1 MLAVVVAATLLSN
14 GWRAETIA
22 CREEPYCATAVV
34 LQRADALQRM
44 GFGPADPL
52 APASL
57 DVFPTALADVS
68 IAIAGFAGGSD
79 AHFEIAVLDT
89 SSPSRVRELTAK
101 RIEATTQD
109 ALFVGTFGGRRG
121 ILVLHFLWE
130 DEAHYAPH
138 RYRATVYA
146 WNGERFEQASARETA
161 RKHESAHAAARELG
175 YVCERDFLQ
184 RAVAQHDY

>member
-14 GWRAETIA
+14 GWRAQTIA
-22 CREEPYCATAVV
+22 CNAEPFCPTEVV
-34 LQRADALQRM
+34 LQRAGAQQRI
-44 GFGPADPL
+44 GFGAADVL

-57 DVFPTALADVS
+57 DVFPTAIADVS

-89 SSPSRVRELTAK
+89 SSPSHVRELTTK
-101 RIEATTQD
+101 RIDATTQD
-109 ALFVGTFGGRRG
+109 ALFIGTFGGRRG
-121 ILVLHFLWE
+121 ILVVSFLWE

-146 WNGERFEQASARETA
+146 WNGERFEPASTRETT
-161 RKHESAHAAARELG
+161 RKQESAHDAARELG
-175 YVCERDFLQ
+175 YDCERDFLQ